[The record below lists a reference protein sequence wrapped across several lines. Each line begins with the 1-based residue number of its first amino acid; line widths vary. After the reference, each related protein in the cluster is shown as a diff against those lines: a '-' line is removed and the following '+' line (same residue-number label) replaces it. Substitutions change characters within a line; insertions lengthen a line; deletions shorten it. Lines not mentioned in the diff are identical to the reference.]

1 MKKKDIEQEERNV
14 MEVQEDPVETERMN
28 EYAERVGGNYEVE
41 KDDSE
46 AERHQKKDEG
56 EKDEVEEA
64 RTREGHEDGKV
75 KRETVGA
82 QEGGEMEKKKKK
94 EDSPGDLRY
103 ETLIKIISSASVGC
117 QGAYTTASR
126 ECNDLNGNN
135 SVKDG
140 ERGGEGGEGGEED
153 LSTRIEEIGP
163 TSCTRRQE
171 KNLRMDTSSRTKSVE
186 RPVRAVDLFIA
197 SLDALTLLEGSST
210 LSAQIDSDE
219 RATLLASFGRPV
231 CRDGKKKRDRFNEKV
246 RVKKQEKRNE
256 GENELIGP
264 LADSSNTLHT
274 SNESI
279 CMK

>member
-1 MKKKDIEQEERNV
+1 MKKKDIQQEEINV
-14 MEVQEDPVETERMN
+14 VEVQEDPVETERTN

-46 AERHQKKDEG
+46 AERYQKKDEG

-82 QEGGEMEKKKKK
+82 QEGLGREEGEMEKKKKK

-135 SVKDG
+135 SVKDA
-140 ERGGEGGEGGEED
+140 ER
-153 LSTRIEEIGP
+153 STG
-163 TSCTRRQE
+163 
-171 KNLRMDTSSRTKSVE
+171 RT
-186 RPVRAVDLFIA
+186 
-197 SLDALTLLEGSST
+197 
-210 LSAQIDSDE
+210 
-219 RATLLASFGRPV
+219 
-231 CRDGKKKRDRFNEKV
+231 DGKKKRDRFNEKV
-246 RVKKQEKRNE
+246 PVKKQEKRNE
-256 GENELIGP
+256 RENELIGP
-264 LADSSNTLHT
+264 LADSSNTLHNGRGDSEVQPSAIAGEAPGRSEPYET
-274 SNESI
+274 VAD
-279 CMK
+279 